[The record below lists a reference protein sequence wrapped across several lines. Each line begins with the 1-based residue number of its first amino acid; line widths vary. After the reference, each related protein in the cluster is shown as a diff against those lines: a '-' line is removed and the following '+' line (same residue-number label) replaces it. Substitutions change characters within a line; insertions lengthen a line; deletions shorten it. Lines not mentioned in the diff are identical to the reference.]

1 MTINE
6 LSKYMNEKIPR
17 ELSCSWDN
25 DGLMCC
31 PNPYK
36 EVKKALFTMD
46 VTPEAINHAIE
57 GGYDV
62 IISHHP
68 LIFRGV
74 KTLSGDFGIPAR
86 LIKLIKNDVAVMS
99 YHTRFDAVDGGVND
113 ALADIFEL
121 TDVEKVVCEGI
132 ELMRVGYLPEELDI
146 EHFVEVVR
154 AKLGCEHLNYASN
167 SGKVHKLALVGG
179 GGGSYIREAAA
190 SGADTYLSGE
200 IGYHN
205 LTDCKDYRI
214 NLVEAG
220 HYFTER
226 IALYNLSRFVTEAD
240 SSIECDFFESNVI
253 NHI

>member
-6 LSKYMNEKIPR
+6 LSRYMNERIPR

-31 PNPYK
+31 PDGSRI
-36 EVKKALFTMD
+36 VKRALFTMD
-46 VTPEAINHAIE
+46 VTPEAIDRAIE
-57 GGYDV
+57 GGFDV

-74 KTLSGDFGIPAR
+74 KSVSGEFGIPSR
-86 LIKLIKNDVAVMS
+86 IIKLIKNDISVMS

-113 ALADIFEL
+113 ALADLFEL
-121 TDVEKVVCEGI
+121 SDIEKVMCEGI
-132 ELMRVGYLPEELDI
+132 ELMRVGNLPEELDI
-146 EHFVEVVR
+146 EHFVAVVC

-167 SGKVHKLALVGG
+167 SGKVRRLALVGG

-205 LTDCKDYRI
+205 LTDCKDSRI
-214 NLVEAG
+214 NLIEAG

-226 IALYNLSRFVTEAD
+226 IALYNLSQIVLGAD

-253 NHI
+253 KHI

>member
-1 MTINE
+1 MTVNE
-6 LSKYMNEKIPR
+6 LSKYMNEKIPK

-31 PNPYK
+31 PNPDRV
-36 EVKKALFTMD
+36 VKKALFTMD
-46 VTPEAINHAIE
+46 VTPEAIDYAIE

-86 LIKLIKNDVAVMS
+86 LIKLIKNDIAVMS
-99 YHTRFDAVDGGVND
+99 YHTRFDAVNGGVND

-121 TDVEKVVCEGI
+121 TDVEKIECEGI

-146 EHFVEVVR
+146 EHFVAVVS
-154 AKLGCEHLNYASN
+154 AKLGCEHLNYATN

-179 GGGSYIREAAA
+179 GGGSYIREATA